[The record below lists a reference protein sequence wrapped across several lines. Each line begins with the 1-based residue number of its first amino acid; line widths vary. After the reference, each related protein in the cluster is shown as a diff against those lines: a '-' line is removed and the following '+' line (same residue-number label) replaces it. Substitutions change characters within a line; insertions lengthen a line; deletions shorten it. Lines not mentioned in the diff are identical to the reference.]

1 MAKRHNHYRGRGGG
15 RRGSSRSHGS
25 SRGRPGGRPF
35 KRRGRPKGNWSDSNQ
50 SLGNGDLNNPDL
62 DDVYF
67 GDAIAP
73 EAVED
78 YYFGNGV
85 RDKSMKMGGF
95 RPGNRDESPSSKLAF
110 RKRPMS
116 FVKAKDVYDPSH
128 DLIKSLRN
136 QNSHLMK
143 TDVLDGDGQEK
154 QSNEYANE
162 SHQQVAQDYKS
173 DKNEESDENEA
184 SDEGDESDEFDR
196 NDAGDE
202 DEKEEEDLVQDENG
216 QARDH
221 QSDLDQSEE
230 TDTHDLEALGDEHL
244 FMTDENGNEPLEV
257 NFVEVDEDQEEGI
270 GPFGD
275 DFTAA
280 TDAVYQSGNDGYR
293 REYGVEQKANE
304 SPHLSSTLE
313 TLNISGTL
321 SETKKEELQC
331 LPFGAAEEDSFV
343 DLSEIAIS
351 NVRVGF
357 SDDSYYTKCFRLFGN
372 HDFRWVDRDNLVD
385 FILEELNFPE
395 HRLDAYLKFIKDSIM
410 TPDIPEPSYSDVP
423 LSESDESGEEGYF
436 RREDSVS
443 SDMKEGLDDLIAY
456 TEKYSV
462 VRSQDYE
469 TFSLNTTGK
478 GKKKKLLVEESLEM
492 DAATLATLQDKFSCR
507 VQNKAKN
514 RRFKQDFIDEQNKFS
529 EDLYKKYPIG
539 LHVQN
544 IKDECEAFLE
554 RKKDRLTFPPLDP
567 HGNNVIL
574 KICHNF
580 NLKGYK
586 EGSGKN
592 SHVVAQKTKRTE
604 RYLPNYDMVSRL
616 LKQRPVFF
624 RMDVDRP
631 GKNST
636 ERINSSKAKFH
647 TKEGE
652 IVGQDAPEIG
662 KDNIGRKMLEKLGWS
677 NGEGLGAMGNKGI
690 AEPLMAKVKKSKSGL
705 KHE

>member
-15 RRGSSRSHGS
+15 RRGGSRSHGS

-35 KRRGRPKGNWSDSNQ
+35 KRRGRPKGNWSDPNQ

-62 DDVYF
+62 DDVFY

-95 RPGNRDESPSSKLAF
+95 RPGNREESPSSKLAF
-110 RKRPMS
+110 RKRPMN

-128 DLIKSLRN
+128 DLIESLRN
-136 QNSHLMK
+136 QNSHIVK
-143 TDVLDGDGQEK
+143 PDVLDGKGQGK
-154 QSNEYANE
+154 QSNEYENE
-162 SHQQVAQDYKS
+162 DYLQVAQDYKS
-173 DKNEESDENEA
+173 GESEGNDE
-184 SDEGDESDEFDR
+184 SEGTDESDEFDG

-202 DEKEEEDLVQDENG
+202 DENEEEDGVRDENG

-230 TDTHDLEALGDEHL
+230 TDTHDLEALGDEYL
-244 FMTDENGNEPLEV
+244 FMTDENGNEPREV
-257 NFVEVDEDQEEGI
+257 NFVEVDEDQEETVDA
-270 GPFGD
+270 FGD

-280 TDAVYQSGNDGYR
+280 TDAVYQSIRGNDGYR
-293 REYGVEQKANE
+293 REYGVEQKSTE

-313 TLNISGTL
+313 ALNITENL
-321 SETKKEELQC
+321 SESKKEEPQS

-343 DLSEIAIS
+343 DLSEIGIS
-351 NVRVGF
+351 NIRVGF
-357 SDDSYYTKCFRLFGN
+357 SDDSYYTKCFRLFGD
-372 HDFRWVDRDNLVD
+372 HDFRWVDRDILVD

-395 HRLDAYLKFIKDSIM
+395 HRLDAYLKFIKDSII
-410 TPDIPEPSYSDVP
+410 TPDIPEPSYSDIP

-469 TFSLNTTGK
+469 TSSFNTTGK
-478 GKKKKLLVEESLEM
+478 GKKKKLLVEESLDL

-529 EDLYKKYPIG
+529 DDLYKKYPIG

-554 RKKDRLTFPPLDP
+554 TKKDRLTFPPLDP

-631 GKNST
+631 GKNTT
-636 ERINSSKAKFH
+636 ERVNSSKAKFH

-652 IVGQDAPEIG
+652 IVGQDAPKIG

-690 AEPLMAKVKKSKSGL
+690 SEPLMAKVKKSKSGL

>member
-15 RRGSSRSHGS
+15 RRGGSRSHGS

-35 KRRGRPKGNWSDSNQ
+35 KRRGRPKGNWSNSNQ
-50 SLGNGDLNNPDL
+50 SFGNADLNNPDL
-62 DDVYF
+62 DDVCF

-128 DLIKSLRN
+128 DLIETLRN
-136 QNSHLMK
+136 QNSHLVK
-143 TDVLDGDGQEK
+143 PDVFDGKGQEK
-154 QSNEYANE
+154 QSIEYGNEDY
-162 SHQQVAQDYKS
+162 QQVAEDYKS
-173 DKNEESDENEA
+173 EEGEGSDENGG
-184 SDEGDESDEFDR
+184 SDEDDESDEFDG

-202 DEKEEEDLVQDENG
+202 DENGEEDVVQDENG
-216 QARDH
+216 QTRDH

-230 TDTHDLEALGDEHL
+230 TDTRDLEALGDELL
-244 FMTDENGNEPLEV
+244 FMTDENGNEPGEV
-257 NFVEVDEDQEEGI
+257 NFVEVDEDQEEAI
-270 GPFGD
+270 AVFEE
-275 DFTAA
+275 DFTDAIDAA
-280 TDAVYQSGNDGYR
+280 YRSIRGNEGYR
-293 REYGVEQKANE
+293 SEYGVEQKENE

-313 TLNISGTL
+313 NLNISESLPG
-321 SETKKEELQC
+321 SKKPQS

-357 SDDSYYTKCFRLFGN
+357 SDDSYYTKCFRLFGD

-423 LSESDESGEEGYF
+423 ISESDESGEEGYF

-462 VRSQDYE
+462 VRSQDFE
-469 TFSLNTTGK
+469 TSSLNTTGK
-478 GKKKKLLVEESLEM
+478 GKKKKLLVEESLEL
-492 DAATLATLQDKFSCR
+492 DAATLVTLQDKFSCR
-507 VQNKAKN
+507 VQSKAKN
-514 RRFKQDFIDEQNKFS
+514 RRFKQDFIDEQNKSS

-554 RKKDRLTFPPLDP
+554 RNKDRLTFPPLDP

-586 EGSGKN
+586 EGTGKN

-624 RMDVDRP
+624 RTDVDRP

-636 ERINSSKAKFH
+636 ERVNSSKAKFH